1 MRLKFSK
8 PEKMKTLLRVL
19 LDWEHLEGDKVSL
32 EITRTSND
40 PKTSQK
46 RKVTNNINGML
57 LAVVAVN

>member
-32 EITRTSND
+32 EMTRTSND

-46 RKVTNNINGML
+46 RKVRNNINGML

>member
-19 LDWEHLEGDKVSL
+19 LDWEHLEDDKVSL
-32 EITRTSND
+32 EITRTFND
-40 PKTSQK
+40 PKTSRK
-46 RKVTNNINGML
+46 RKVTNNIDGML